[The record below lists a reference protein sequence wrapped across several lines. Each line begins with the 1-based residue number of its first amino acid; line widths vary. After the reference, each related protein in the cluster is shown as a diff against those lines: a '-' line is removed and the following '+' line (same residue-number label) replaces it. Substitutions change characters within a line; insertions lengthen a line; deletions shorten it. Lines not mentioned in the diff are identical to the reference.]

1 LRQRIAGPDRHRQP
15 HDRIVLR
22 LAMHLREH
30 GVGLGVGEKAATLD
44 RRQLRGVAEH
54 QQRHA
59 ERHQIARKLGINHRA
74 FVDDDEPRLGSGRL
88 VPQFEARRLLAAFAR
103 PVDQAVDGAGA
114 EATLA
119 AHDARRLAGEGREQ
133 DLAVDALGE
142 VLGERRLARSGIAEQ
157 AKDRGAAARRFEPI
171 RGRG

>member
-1 LRQRIAGPDRHRQP
+1 MTGPDRHRQP

-22 LAMHLREH
+22 LPMHLREH

-44 RRQLRGVAEH
+44 RRQLRRVAEH

-59 ERHQIARKLGINHRA
+59 ERHQVARELGIDHRA

-88 VPQFEARRLLAAFAR
+88 VPQLEARRLLAAFAR

-114 EATLA
+114 GATLA
-119 AHDARRLAGEGREQ
+119 AHDARGLAGEGRKQ
-133 DLAVDALGE
+133 DLAVDAFGE
-142 VLGERRLARSGIAEQ
+142 VLGERRLARSGIAEE